1 MSKKREQ
8 VLLQLL
14 MVIGI
19 IVFINIISVRIFTRL
34 DLTSSKAYSLSDAS
48 KKLVQ
53 SLEDKFLVKV
63 YFTAE
68 LPAPYNNN
76 RRLLKD
82 QLDDYR
88 AYSKGNFQYEFID
101 PSAKP
106 ELEQEAQ
113 RYQIPPVQVQVVK
126 DDKLQIEKAYM
137 GLVFLYGD
145 KQEHIPVIQNLDK
158 LEYEISSRIKKL
170 TSHTRYK
177 IGFLTGHGEPAFEQ
191 MKQLQKTLS
200 DLYELIPVSI
210 ANGQEIPSDI
220 AALIIVAPNQSFSET
235 DKYIIDQYLMK
246 GGKIAFFI
254 NQIDATLQKQM
265 GQPLSLN
272 IEDLIENYGVRINK
286 DMVRDARCANVTIQ
300 QQAGFMTFQS
310 QIPFPYLPIGS
321 EFNPNSVIVK
331 NLGPVI
337 FHFVSSIDTSFA
349 KSKGLNATVLLSSSN
364 KAGRMEGVFIINP
377 TLPMTADMFTESFI
391 PLAVSVEGSF
401 KSLFAEKN
409 VPLDSIAMQT
419 IDQTKKLTSSTQT
432 KIVVVGDG
440 DFIQDTYIGTKDNIV
455 FANNLI
461 DWLVDDIGLT
471 SIRTKDLAVKPLDE
485 VSDGTRT
492 FVKSLN
498 LVVPPLIIVL
508 FGIIRWRLRVSR
520 RKRIEMSI

>member
-1 MSKKREQ
+1 MSKKKQQ
-8 VLLQLL
+8 VILQIIL
-14 MVIGI
+14 VIGI
-19 IVFINIISVRIFTRL
+19 IVFTNIISVRIFTRL

-48 KKLVQ
+48 KNLVK

-63 YFTAE
+63 YFTAD

-106 ELEQEAQ
+106 EIEQEAQ

-170 TSHTRYK
+170 TSHTQHK
-177 IGFLTGHGEPAFEQ
+177 IGFLTGHGEPGFEQ
-191 MKQLQKTLS
+191 MKQLQQILS
-200 DLYELIPVSI
+200 DLYELVPVSI
-210 ANGQEIPSDI
+210 ANGQDI
-220 AALIIVAPNQSFSET
+220 AHDISALVIVAPNQSFSET
-235 DKYIIDQYLMK
+235 DKYILDQYLMR

-254 NQIDATLQKQM
+254 NQIDATLQKQT

-272 IEDLIENYGVRINK
+272 LEDLIENYGVRINA

-300 QQAGFMTFQS
+300 QQSGFMTFQS
-310 QIPFPYLPIGS
+310 QVPFPYLPIGS
-321 EFNPNSVIVK
+321 EFNPSNIVVK

-349 KSKGLNATVLLSSSN
+349 KAKGVNATVLLSSSN
-364 KAGRMEGVFIINP
+364 KAGRMQGMFMINP
-377 TLPMTADMFTESFI
+377 TMQFTADMFTEAHI

-401 KSLFAEKN
+401 KSLFANKDAT
-409 VPLDSIAMQT
+409 LDSAAVNT
-419 IDQTKKLTSSTQT
+419 IDQRNKLTTSTHT

-440 DFIQDTYIGTKDNIV
+440 DFIQDTYVGTKDNMV

-461 DWLVDDIGLT
+461 DWLVDDIGLA
-471 SIRTKDLAVKPLDE
+471 SIRTKELAVKPLDE

-492 FVKSLN
+492 FVKYLN
-498 LVVPPLIIVL
+498 LAVPPLIIIL
-508 FGIIRWRLRVSR
+508 IGIVRWRLRVSR